1 MQISKLHIISGYVM
15 ILPCPLSAFVTL
27 IEASRGKQTKTEKG
41 QGNIIT

>member
-1 MQISKLHIISGYVM
+1 MQMSKLHIISGYVM
-15 ILPCPLSAFVTL
+15 ILPCPFSVFVTL